1 MTPTP
6 LRGGLP
12 GVTLRSSLGYTVD
25 VYTHGAHVTSWKD
38 KDGTDMLFCSSEAR
52 RARTIDRSLS
62 PRTLSAAPRSIERRR
77 RRLSLPSPQAVFKP
91 PKAIR
96 GGIPI
101 CFPQFSDF
109 GPLGQHGFARNATW
123 EVRATDRDVSP
134 RPAGPFELRFL
145 RTNNPPSSGAQVHSR
160 ETDKII
166 LRLSDTPETLALWP
180 HKFTVLY
187 EVFADGKS
195 LRTSMAVSN
204 DGIEI
209 DLENDENDPALPGGG
224 GIRLGGRPMTFTAA
238 LHTYFSVTDITRAT
252 VTGLRNV
259 EYLDS
264 LRQRQKFTET
274 SASFLSVPFRVVASP
289 PRTTYRHVFGFSAE
303 RRLTTLSSSS
313 SSSSSASIS
322 QPTSYTSRRKSIAST
337 STPRTRS
344 SWTTPSARRR

>member
-1 MTPTP
+1 M
-6 LRGGLP
+6 RGGLP

-38 KDGTDMLFCSSEAR
+38 KDGTDMLFCSSEAC
-52 RARTIDRSLS
+52 RS
-62 PRTLSAAPRSIERRR
+62 
-77 RRLSLPSPQAVFKP
+77 AVFKP

-123 EVRATDRDVSP
+123 EVRAIDRDVSP
-134 RPAGPFELRFL
+134 RPA
-145 RTNNPPSSGAQVHSR
+145 

-274 SASFLSVPFRVVASP
+274 TDVLHFPEEIDRIYLNTPNTLIVDDAVGAKTMSVMKSNLPDAVVWNPWVDKSAATGDLGDEEYTRFLCVEAAAIGTPVTLP
-289 PRTTYRHVFGFSAE
+289 PGETWDCFQILDVCKD
-303 RRLTTLSSSS
+303 
-313 SSSSSASIS
+313 
-322 QPTSYTSRRKSIAST
+322 PT
-337 STPRTRS
+337 P
-344 SWTTPSARRR
+344 